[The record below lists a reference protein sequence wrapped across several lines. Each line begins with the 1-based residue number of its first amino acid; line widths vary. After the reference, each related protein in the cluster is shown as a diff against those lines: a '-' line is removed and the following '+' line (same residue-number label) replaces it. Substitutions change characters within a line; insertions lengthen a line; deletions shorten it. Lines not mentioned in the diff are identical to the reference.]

1 MRPSLLLLLSLSPL
15 ALHAAFDKDEA
26 VRVVRIQLNYEQ
38 ASTREI
44 DHIGKW
50 SSLLKSSLLAS
61 LRFINK
67 HWLICG
73 GSEEDKKSAT
83 DCGKAHIT
91 GETMSDSH
99 YRVNVTFVAERDPV
113 KNAKVEATS
122 TVFGVVQIGLKG
134 GIFQYTNPLKIL
146 GKPTPTLILTE
157 KFFCYKGFRLAE
169 DDKCVRDHR
178 QRLADQPLVEVE
190 KPLAL
195 RV

>member
-1 MRPSLLLLLSLSPL
+1 MKLCFLLLVTLLPLSQS
-15 ALHAAFDKDEA
+15 AFDREEA

-38 ASTREI
+38 ASTSEI
-44 DHIGKW
+44 DHISKW

-67 HWLICG
+67 HWFICG
-73 GSEEDKKSAT
+73 GSEEDKKSST

-91 GETMSDSH
+91 GETLNDHH
-99 YRVNVTFVAERDPV
+99 YRVNVTFIAENDPV

-146 GKPTPTLILTE
+146 GKPNSTLVLSE
-157 KFFCYKGFRLAE
+157 KLFCYKGFRLTE

-178 QRLADQPLVEVE
+178 QRLADQPLMEVE
-190 KPLAL
+190 KPLLL

>member
-1 MRPSLLLLLSLSPL
+1 QMRLVLLLVSLLPLLAQS
-15 ALHAAFDKDEA
+15 AFDKDEA

-38 ASTREI
+38 ASTSEVDQI
-44 DHIGKW
+44 SKW

-91 GETMSDSH
+91 GESLSDSH

-146 GKPTPTLILTE
+146 GKPTPTLVLSE
-157 KFFCYKGFRLAE
+157 KFFCYKGFRLTE

-178 QRLADQPLVEVE
+178 MHLADEPLIEVE
-190 KPLAL
+190 KPLSL